1 MGKTLQRL
9 RALTYKETMQLLRDR
24 RTLALFFLLPLVEL
38 FLFGY
43 AVSLTVDHLPTA
55 LVDQSRDNRSRD
67 FVQALVNSGYF
78 NITLTLQNEAQVRQA
93 MDRGDIR
100 AGVVIPPNFAAEVD
114 RGQGKALILLDG
126 SDSFSVESG
135 FRAASA
141 IAQQYSLNLAAQEVP
156 ASSSGPGLAAGAE
169 SLPVTVFTRVLY
181 NPDLQDLVFILPG
194 LMALIIQNI
203 IVAHSAM
210 AFVREREGGTLEQLL
225 ASPARP
231 VEMIVAKVIPGVLV
245 VVLDMAV
252 ILFLGVFWFGVP
264 FNGNLGLFA
273 ILSTLFIVSGMGL
286 GLVISTLAK
295 TQRQAQQ
302 FTNLLNL
309 LAMLL
314 TGFIYPR
321 LTMPLWTRVIGD
333 LVPLTYYITIIRGII
348 TKGVGL
354 SSLWEQAL
362 ALAIYSVVALLLAS
376 SVTSRRLD

>member
-9 RALTYKETMQLLRDR
+9 RALIYKETMQLLRDR
-24 RTLALFFLLPLVEL
+24 RTLALFFALPLIQL

-43 AVSLTVDHLPTA
+43 AVSLTVEHLPTA
-55 LVDQSRDNRSRD
+55 LADQSRDDRSRD

-78 NITLTLQNEAQVRQA
+78 DIKVTLQDEQQVRA
-93 MDRGDIR
+93 AIDRGEVR
-100 AGVVIPPNFAAEVD
+100 AGVVIPPDLASQVD

-141 IAQQYSLNLAAQEVP
+141 VAQQYSLDLAAQEVP
-156 ASSSGPGLAAGAE
+156 TASTGPGSAAGSAD
-169 SLPVTVFTRVLY
+169 LLVTVLGRVLY

-194 LMALIIQNI
+194 LIALIIQNI

-231 VEMIVAKVIPGVLV
+231 VEMIVAKVIPGVFV

-252 ILFLGVFWFGVP
+252 ILFLGVFWFRVP
-264 FNGNLGLFA
+264 FNGNLPLFA
-273 ILSTLFIVSGMGL
+273 LLSTLFIISGMGL

-309 LAMLL
+309 IAMLL

-321 LTMPLWTRVIGD
+321 LTMPLWTRLIGD

-354 SSLWEQAL
+354 SAMWEQAI
-362 ALAIYSVVALLLAS
+362 ALAVYTVVALLLAS